1 MERFFTQLY
10 IELLDHTPTGHGTPG
25 HWDAAAPTSMPA
37 RSARDSSVGGVAFRR
52 VLDAYE
58 VHGSWYDELVPYQA
72 GTDIQRDD
80 HDAACTLETGKRTRL
95 VNDSFTRGSS

>member
-1 MERFFTQLY
+1 
-10 IELLDHTPTGHGTPG
+10 
-25 HWDAAAPTSMPA
+25 MPA

-58 VHGSWYDELVPYQA
+58 VRGSWYDELVPYQA

-80 HDAACTLETGKRTRL
+80 HDAACTLE
-95 VNDSFTRGSS
+95 SARGS